1 MRLLPTTAL
10 LLTTTATLTTALV
23 PIPREQQQQQ
33 PAQAMAGMNLPRDNA
48 ALPVITA
55 APDLSSPQFLK
66 RQDRPESPSPCF
78 TEVVTTTTA
87 CVAIGDCT
95 AKPHTSLVCH
105 ADYICRSDSQG
116 NPSCMYRESSLGIAG
131 TIIAI
136 GFAAAIVV
144 SVFSICFLCC
154 RERREQTRLE
164 KAAEAQKLLKE
175 SKVAASAA
183 GKRGQG
189 RSVSGGVSG
198 VSTGD
203 GGSGYGSGD
212 VGQQQQT
219 GYAGAQGAGGPGNP
233 FADSGEG
240 ALR

>member
-1 MRLLPTTAL
+1 MKIP
-10 LLTTTATLTTALV
+10 LLTLLATTATLTTALV
-23 PIPREQQQQQ
+23 PRNNNPE
-33 PAQAMAGMNLPRDNA
+33 PAAPMAGIVNLPRE
-48 ALPVITA
+48 ALPLITS
-55 APDLSSPQFLK
+55 APDPSSPLVR

-87 CVAIGDCT
+87 CAAIGDCT
-95 AKPHTSLVCH
+95 TKPHTSLVCH

-116 NPSCMYRESSLGIAG
+116 NPSCMYRESSLGLAG

-136 GFAAAIVV
+136 AFAVAIVV

-175 SKVAASAA
+175 SKVAS
-183 GKRGQG
+183 KRAQG
-189 RSVSGGVSG
+189 RSVTGGVTG
-198 VSTGD
+198 VSPD
-203 GGSGYGSGD
+203 GSGYGSGNGD
-212 VGQQQQT
+212 VGQQT
-219 GYAGAQGAGGPGNP
+219 GYVGGQGGGPGNP

>member
-1 MRLLPTTAL
+1 MKMRLLAL
-10 LLTTTATLTTALV
+10 LASASLITALV
-23 PIPREQQQQQ
+23 P
-33 PAQAMAGMNLPRDNA
+33 PAIHNPEPMAGINLPRE
-48 ALPVITA
+48 ALPLITS
-55 APDLSSPQFLK
+55 APNPLSPLSP

-78 TEVVTTTTA
+78 TEVVTTTTS
-87 CVAIGDCT
+87 CVAIGECT
-95 AKPHTSLVCH
+95 SGPHTSLVCH

-116 NPSCMYRESSLGIAG
+116 NPSCMYRESSLGVAG

-136 GFAAAIVV
+136 CFAAALVI

-175 SKVAASAA
+175 SKVAS
-183 GKRGQG
+183 KRPNG
-189 RSVSGGVSG
+189 RNVTGGVTG
-198 VSTGD
+198 VGTE
-203 GGSGYGSGD
+203 GSGYGSGNNGGD
-212 VGQQQQT
+212 VGQQT
-219 GYAGAQGAGGPGNP
+219 GYAGAQGGQGNP

>member
-1 MRLLPTTAL
+1 MKMRLLTTL
-10 LLTTTATLTTALV
+10 LTTATLSTALV
-23 PIPREQQQQQ
+23 PVVPRNPE
-33 PAQAMAGMNLPRDNA
+33 PAMAGINLPREAA
-48 ALPVITA
+48 ALPLITS
-55 APDLSSPQFLK
+55 APDPLSPLLP

-78 TEVVTTTTA
+78 TEVVTTTTSCA
-87 CVAIGDCT
+87 AIGDCT

-116 NPSCMYRESSLGIAG
+116 NPSCMYRESSLGVAG

-136 GFAAAIVV
+136 CFAAALVI

-175 SKVAASAA
+175 SKVAS
-183 GKRGQG
+183 KRGQG
-189 RSVSGGVSG
+189 RSVTGGVSG
-198 VSTGD
+198 VGTE
-203 GGSGYGSGD
+203 GSGYGSGGNNGGD
-212 VGQQQQT
+212 VGQQT
-219 GYAGAQGAGGPGNP
+219 GYAGGGQGTGGPGNP